1 MSRRSKIPRTESN
14 PCLDGWL
21 QAVGAIGAVGGAL
34 IATTKMLQSAGQ
46 TIGSG
51 GRNSGGG
58 GLPTYVRD
66 QLLSPIDM
74 NTTTTGSKFTM
85 KGLLDLQSKFK
96 KKGTDAYNNSNY
108 PLVNECLKIQQVL
121 ASVIESRE
129 RLEAIQ
135 REGDMTGSV
144 KLSAVVEKLQ
154 RQLAD
159 LLTEADDIDRENEE
173 GDIFD
178 DDEGNDEAESSQ
190 DSFFQVLK
198 RTVGFNDNN
207 KDASLQRSGKRKQ
220 ERSTRRTGKLKR
232 EQYLSHRTPVESP
245 SANARKPRGQERN
258 RRACRESKPRSIM
271 NIGSVSGKDY
281 DKDNSEDHGIKDSK
295 SYQSD
300 ESHDTKEEDNE
311 NIVTPDA
318 RTRKRSTVVDTLE
331 YHNAGRSIDEQCVSD
346 EESDE
351 SPCANATK
359 TRSRKRDL
367 EEDNEEGENF
377 SQDDS
382 HSVTKKR
389 KTAKPISK
397 RKVIRDPVWSGS
409 EENKLKEG
417 EFITDAR
424 GDTYY
429 FTCDGEKVGEVA
441 LKILRNAAHYQ
452 NVLRDE
458 VDEQTMVEEVI
469 GDLMECNALK
479 FDRRSLKDPQGE
491 LVPGMLLV
499 VPPSCWH
506 LEDEDDNDIVTSDC
520 ELMEEGEDRTSPEQR
535 EIEDLVEAAVDTT
548 AEEIGEKE

>member
-46 TIGSG
+46 AIGSG

-66 QLLSPIDM
+66 QLFSPIDT
-74 NTTTTGSKFTM
+74 NTTTTTCSKFTM

-121 ASVIESRE
+121 GSVIESRE

-159 LLTEADDIDRENEE
+159 LLTEADDNDRGNEG
-173 GDIFD
+173 GDVFD
-178 DDEGNDEAESSQ
+178 DDEGNGEAESSQ

-220 ERSTRRTGKLKR
+220 ERSFRRTGKLKH
-232 EQYLSHRTPVESP
+232 EQYLSHGKPEEC
-245 SANARKPRGQERN
+245 ANAMKPRGQERN

-281 DKDNSEDHGIKDSK
+281 DKDNSEDSK
-295 SYQSD
+295 NYQSD
-300 ESHDTKEEDNE
+300 ECHDTKEEDNE
-311 NIVTPDA
+311 NIVTPDV
-318 RTRKRSTVVDTLE
+318 RTLKRSTVVDSLE

-346 EESDE
+346 EESEE
-351 SPCANATK
+351 SSCANATK
-359 TRSRKRDL
+359 TRSRKRNS
-367 EEDNEEGENF
+367 EADNKEGENL

-382 HSVTKKR
+382 RSITKKR
-389 KTAKPISK
+389 KTAKPITK

-409 EENKLKEG
+409 DENKLKEG
-417 EFITDAR
+417 EFITDKR

-441 LKILRNAAHYQ
+441 LKVLHNAAHYQ
-452 NVLRDE
+452 NVPRDE
-458 VDEQTMVEEVI
+458 VDEEAMVEEVI

-491 LVPGMLLV
+491 LVPETLLA

-520 ELMEEGEDRTSPEQR
+520 ELTEEGEEDRTSPEQR

-548 AEEIGEKE
+548 AKDIGEKD